1 MTEVAEAEDPRQPRH
16 TLIPLGDEGQY
27 LLLGETSLPGVAV
40 LPVLFLR
47 AGEQERIGTAL
58 AGVAGLANVA
68 AETAAG
74 LHSVQGLVRLAP
86 ETVRLLQAGATP
98 LTSGGANLGVLTQS
112 GKIVAQVRWLPA
124 GAASTTAVLAAVG
137 PALALLAV
145 QWQLTA
151 IAKKVDR
158 AISLTQTVLD
168 ELRAESWHELQAAAA
183 IVVGDVWMA
192 LLVGQVTDR
201 AFANLQSQ
209 GVEVQLRKHR
219 GRHLDDLQRR
229 RDEFRALS
237 RDRARGAWLT
247 DNYQQLLRDV
257 QAVYA
262 AQRSLSLY
270 QMLRAANLHRSGD
283 EADALWAESLTS
295 DAAAE
300 QRECMALLDGL
311 VRQVDVAF
319 SVLLEVDAERTVNL
333 NGVKKPLADVRGAL
347 RTWHEEADLDMVE
360 PWAPLSAREPPV
372 VKRVIALSADDVR
385 RYRGLL
391 RWLVEP
397 DEAIEVLA
405 SGTLQWQGQRTEVVL
420 LVQTPRRLLLLD
432 QKALRGGQGLQQEL
446 PLHSAGIQAAGRIKD
461 REQVA
466 LSYADES
473 GTFTVASPAQEPVA
487 PDLIAVQERGKRRDA
502 PGGLS
507 A

>member
-1 MTEVAEAEDPRQPRH
+1 VTELVEAGEPCQPRH
-16 TLIPLGDEGQY
+16 TLVPVGDDGQY
-27 LLLGETSLPGVAV
+27 LLFGETPLPGVTV
-40 LPVLFLR
+40 LPVPFLR
-47 AGEQERIGTAL
+47 AEDESRISTAL
-58 AGVAGLANVA
+58 AGVAGVANA
-68 AETAAG
+68 AAQTAAG

-98 LTSGGANLGVLTQS
+98 LTSGGANLGVLTQGS
-112 GKIVAQVRWLPA
+112 KIVAHVRWLPA
-124 GAASTTAVLAAVG
+124 GAAGTTAVLAAVG

-183 IVVGDVWMA
+183 VVVGDVRKA

-229 RDEFRALS
+229 RDEFTASS

-257 QAVYA
+257 QVVYG

-270 QMLRAANLHRSGD
+270 QMLRAANLRLSGD
-283 EADALWAESLTS
+283 RADALWAESLTS
-295 DAAAE
+295 DALAE
-300 QRECMALLDGL
+300 QRECMSLLDGI
-311 VRQVDVAF
+311 VRQIDVAF
-319 SVLLEVDAERTVNL
+319 SLLLEVDAERTVSL
-333 NGVKKPLADVRGAL
+333 NGVKKPLTDVRGAL
-347 RTWHEEADLDMVE
+347 RTWHEEAARDMVE
-360 PWAPLSAREPPV
+360 PWARLSARELPV
-372 VKRVIALSADDVR
+372 LKRTIALSTDDVR

-405 SGTLQWQGQRTEVVL
+405 SGTLQWEGQRTDVVL

-432 QKALRGGQGLQQEL
+432 QKALREGQCLQREL
-446 PLHSAGIQAAGRIKD
+446 PLDSAGIQGAGRIKD

-466 LSYADES
+466 LSFAGES
-473 GTFTVASPAQEPVA
+473 GTFTVASPVERPVA
-487 PDLIAVQERGKRRDA
+487 PDLIAAQERGKRPDA
-502 PGGLS
+502 PGELS